1 MHLSLPRLVQLQGM
15 KAGWEITSTQDSLL
29 GQGGCSP
36 EASPRP
42 LHTPCGFYYL
52 GQKGFK
58 YLRAPLPYF
67 LWNTI
72 SQSNRSSCG
81 EFLLLLSP
89 HFLSRFHLLLPQD
102 HAIADGF
109 AYMGFPRFIA
119 SEHITPSLL
128 LGKFYRQGLRKEVPP
143 EVKVDT
149 KPPCLV
155 KLRANAAHSRILRNQ
170 GPPRQELGE
179 TLLQPWEGWLT
190 FLGSFICGMKPGLYF
205 PCKKGRVLSACLVSS
220 GELAPRAM
228 VGLTYHPGGE
238 WRGFG
243 GSGGRERSW
252 EGERLGTSFVNSGS
266 LSLLCPNYLFVLD
279 PDCKGRGEVTSLSQG
294 AS

>member
-1 MHLSLPRLVQLQGM
+1 MHLSLPKVVKLQGM
-15 KAGWEITSTQDSLL
+15 KAGWEITSTRAGLL

-119 SEHITPSLL
+119 SEHILLPCYLVNFTDKGSGRRSLL
-128 LGKFYRQGLRKEVPP
+128 
-143 EVKVDT
+143 
-149 KPPCLV
+149 
-155 KLRANAAHSRILRNQ
+155 S
-170 GPPRQELGE
+170 
-179 TLLQPWEGWLT
+179 
-190 FLGSFICGMKPGLYF
+190 
-205 PCKKGRVLSACLVSS
+205 
-220 GELAPRAM
+220 
-228 VGLTYHPGGE
+228 
-238 WRGFG
+238 
-243 GSGGRERSW
+243 
-252 EGERLGTSFVNSGS
+252 
-266 LSLLCPNYLFVLD
+266 
-279 PDCKGRGEVTSLSQG
+279 
-294 AS
+294 

>member
-1 MHLSLPRLVQLQGM
+1 MHLSLPKVVQLQGM
-15 KAGWEITSTQDSLL
+15 KAGWEITSTRAGLL

-119 SEHITPSLL
+119 SEHILLPCYSVNFTDKGSGRRSLL
-128 LGKFYRQGLRKEVPP
+128 
-143 EVKVDT
+143 
-149 KPPCLV
+149 
-155 KLRANAAHSRILRNQ
+155 S
-170 GPPRQELGE
+170 
-179 TLLQPWEGWLT
+179 
-190 FLGSFICGMKPGLYF
+190 
-205 PCKKGRVLSACLVSS
+205 
-220 GELAPRAM
+220 
-228 VGLTYHPGGE
+228 
-238 WRGFG
+238 
-243 GSGGRERSW
+243 
-252 EGERLGTSFVNSGS
+252 
-266 LSLLCPNYLFVLD
+266 
-279 PDCKGRGEVTSLSQG
+279 
-294 AS
+294 